1 MIEYFWV
8 IKMGDKTERVEW
20 DSVSESLIAPPS
32 VLMMADDLI
41 ADGEMVSLSPVGP
54 KLMAGLDDDLS
65 AYGTIQYAIELSGY
79 EVHHSSP
86 SPVDPESD
94 LEDSQAS

>member
-8 IKMGDKTERVEW
+8 IKKGDKTQRVEW
-20 DSVSESLIAPPS
+20 DSISESLTAPPS
-32 VLMMADDLI
+32 VIMMASDLE
-41 ADGEMVSLSPVGP
+41 ADGEIVSLSAVGP
-54 KLMAGLDDDLS
+54 KFKASLDDALP
-65 AYGTIQYAIELSGY
+65 AYGTIQYAIELCGF
-79 EVHHSSP
+79 EVVECSP

>member
-20 DSVSESLIAPPS
+20 DSISESLFAPPS
-32 VLMMADDLI
+32 VLIMASDLV
-41 ADGEMVSLSPVGP
+41 ADGETVSLSAVGP
-54 KLMAGLDDDLS
+54 KFKASLDDALP
-65 AYGTIQYAIELSGY
+65 AYGTIEYAIELSGY
-79 EVHHSSP
+79 EIIDRSP

-94 LEDSQAS
+94 LEDGQAS